1 MNSSTRQSR
10 AASVSRLSRAGRC
23 LALSLALSVGW
34 VGMASSV
41 QAGMIGTQAVAE
53 AGAAQQRLLDA
64 FNRADV
70 QQALV
75 ARGVDPAQAQL
86 RIAALSDAQAEALLA
101 EIDQAPAG
109 ADILGTIVFIFVLL
123 LVTDILGFTKVY
135 PFTRSIR

>member
-1 MNSSTRQSR
+1 MNPSTLQSR
-10 AASVSRLSRAGRC
+10 TTPVSRLSRSSRC

-34 VGMASSV
+34 LGMASSV
-41 QAGMIGTQAVAE
+41 QAGMISTQAVVE
-53 AGAAQQRLLDA
+53 AGAPQQRLLA
-64 FNRADV
+64 SFNRVDV

-109 ADILGTIVFIFVLL
+109 ADILGTIIFIFVLL
-123 LVTDILGFTKVY
+123 LVTDILGFTKIY